1 MIDNYDSFTYNLV
14 QYFGQLG
21 AEVQTIRNDDFTV
34 QSILKGEG
42 VIYPE
47 KIVVS
52 PGPGR
57 PDSAGI
63 SVELIRSISQ
73 LSNPIPILGVCLG
86 HQSIG
91 VAFGGEV
98 KKAKSIMH
106 GKVSSVKHDEKGLF
120 KGLPNP
126 YNVTRYHSLAVD
138 ENVLP
143 SCFDISAWTEDKE
156 IMAITHKS
164 LPIYGVQFHPEAI
177 MTEHGFDLLKNFLEI

>member
-1 MIDNYDSFTYNLV
+1 MQEL
-14 QYFGQLG
+14 
-21 AEVQTIRNDDFTV
+21 
-34 QSILKGEG
+34 LKGVG
-42 VIYPE
+42 IIYPE

-73 LSNPIPILGVCLG
+73 LTKPIPILGVCLG

-98 KKAKSIMH
+98 KRAKSIMH
-106 GKVSSVKHDEKGLF
+106 GKVSSVEHDEKGLF

-126 YNVTRYHSLAVD
+126 YKVTRYHSLAVD
-138 ENVLP
+138 VNFLP

-164 LPIYGVQFHPEAI
+164 LPFYGVQFHPEAI